1 MESCRILGLHNRLF
15 HVINYAFRLTISQEY
30 YLSEEETPTAVADP
44 SVPLSLLRKS
54 HPLQRRFIHPHLFG
68 VETAFYPLR
77 GQEASD
83 HFLPDLCSIV
93 SELQSWIALE
103 LTHKLLLSILL
114 MLKANS
120 CSREE
125 LRRKKGKA
133 VPLEK
138 PYRYGENEEQNISAD
153 EVLFKSFPRDRGFTA
168 LSMQHHQIL
177 SGRIYRKASIGEFT
191 SGSRCNDRLLAFNAW
206 RGSSV

>member
-93 SELQSWIALE
+93 SELQ
-103 LTHKLLLSILL
+103 
-114 MLKANS
+114 LKHCDS
-120 CSREE
+120 DT
-125 LRRKKGKA
+125 KKPQPG
-133 VPLEK
+133 
-138 PYRYGENEEQNISAD
+138 G
-153 EVLFKSFPRDRGFTA
+153 FCRDLVTPP
-168 LSMQHHQIL
+168 
-177 SGRIYRKASIGEFT
+177 
-191 SGSRCNDRLLAFNAW
+191 
-206 RGSSV
+206 